1 METQL
6 LTAHCLLLTAQMNIV
21 VCIKQ
26 VPETQDVRL
35 DPVTHTLKREGIAAM
50 INPFDLYAL
59 EEGLRVRE
67 SQGGKVTVLTMGP
80 PQAEAALREALG
92 YGADAAVLLSD
103 KAFAGADTWATALTL
118 ARAIDK
124 LGGADLIFT
133 GKQAIDGDT
142 AQVGPMLAT
151 ILDIP
156 YAAWARKLTFSG
168 DGSVAVERL
177 LDHGYDAVETSL
189 PALVTVVKEINEP
202 RVPSFKAKLKAK
214 KEAIPVWGISDLGMD
229 AAEVG
234 LSGSFTQVVKV
245 FAPPAR
251 GKAEIWTGAA
261 DELAGRLWQ
270 RLKALKSGET
280 PSEHL

>member
-1 METQL
+1 ML
-6 LTAHCLLLTAQMNIV
+6 RII

-26 VPETQDVRL
+26 VPETQEVRL
-35 DPVTHTLKREGIAAM
+35 DPVTHTLKREGIAAI

-59 EEGLRVRE
+59 EEGLRVRD
-67 SQGGKVTVLTMGP
+67 SQGGTVTVITMGP
-80 PQAEAALREALG
+80 PQADAALREALG

-103 KAFAGADTWATALTL
+103 KKFAGADTWATALTL
-118 ARAIDK
+118 ARAIEK
-124 LGGADLIFT
+124 LGGADLIFC

-156 YAAWARKLTFSG
+156 YVAWARKLTFA
-168 DGSVAVERL
+168 DGNLTVERL

-214 KEAIPVWGISDLGMD
+214 KEVIPVWGLADLGLD
-229 AAEVG
+229 AQEVG

-245 FAPPAR
+245 FPPPSR
-251 GKAEIWTGAA
+251 GTPEIWTGAPE
-261 DELAGRLWQ
+261 ELAARLWQ
-270 RLKALKSGET
+270 RLKEQSKAQL
-280 PSEHL
+280 